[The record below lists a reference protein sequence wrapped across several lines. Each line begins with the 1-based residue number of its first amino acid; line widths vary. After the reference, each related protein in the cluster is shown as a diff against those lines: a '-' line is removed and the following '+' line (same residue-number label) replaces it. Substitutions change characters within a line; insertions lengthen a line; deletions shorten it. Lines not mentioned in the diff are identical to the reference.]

1 VFQAG
6 QDGPSGSATLK
17 PAGGREAIVLRKEDR
32 LPILGADRSGSES
45 TQTLPMRGLNR
56 RNLRRLRG
64 GLVETRRRDE
74 RRRRL
79 SRSPALE
86 NVLREAGDHRFFI
99 GGDDADLNL
108 TVRRADAGEAGRV
121 GGLIEP

>member
-6 QDGPSGSATLK
+6 QDGPSGSASPG
-17 PAGGREAIVLRKEDR
+17 PAGRREAIVHRKQDR
-32 LPILGADRSGSES
+32 LPIPGADWSGSES
-45 TQTLPMRGLNR
+45 TQTLPIRGLNR
-56 RNLRRLRG
+56 RNLPRFRG
-64 GLVETRRRDE
+64 ALVGSRRRFE

-79 SRSPALE
+79 SRSPSLE
-86 NVLREAGDHRFFI
+86 NALREARDHRFFI

-108 TVRRADAGEAGRV
+108 TVRGTDAGEAGRV